1 MTTAVTS
8 LGGRGPGSRSRDAA
22 LVPIGLRSR
31 RVRVAAVVA
40 VVVAVVVATCLVVLD
55 DLGTRGAAGSA
66 RASEVAATA
75 RLGELKTALS
85 RAHRGLAAA
94 RRSDGA
100 VVQAFDA
107 DEAALSAA
115 QTHLAGDDAG
125 IWTQGVDL
133 GRLETCLSDVEQ
145 AVNQLA
151 VGRSGGGLQSLR
163 ESTTACAVL
172 GQVG

>member
-8 LGGRGPGSRSRDAA
+8 LGGRGPASRLRDRIPVPIGYPSRRARAAVAVAA
-22 LVPIGLRSR
+22 LV
-31 RVRVAAVVA
+31 V
-40 VVVAVVVATCLVVLD
+40 VVVATCLVVLD
-55 DLGTRGAAGSA
+55 DLGTRAAARSA
-66 RASEVAATA
+66 RAAEVATTA
-75 RLGELKTALS
+75 RLGELQTALA
-85 RAHRGLAAA
+85 RAQGQLAAA

-100 VVQAFDA
+100 VVKVFDA

-115 QTHLAGDDAG
+115 QAGLAGDDAG

-133 GRLETCLSDVEQ
+133 GRLETCLGDVEQ

-163 ESTTACAVL
+163 ASAAACAVL
-172 GQVG
+172 DQVG